1 MQNNDNTKNADAT
14 KWEIPIY
21 LRKDVNEN
29 TNEKHINLNE
39 TKIEKI
45 DKKEKLLY
53 ATFKI
58 EKINYKDLYIQ
69 NENSN
74 GRFNIKTKPDIDE
87 KILTVNNN
95 FNLHN
100 NKIKIYFDNIKV
112 FRTAIETQP
121 KTTIEYNDYLP
132 FITSRYDISLKN
144 PILIRNDNYK
154 NENKEESNKINEL
167 KTNLKIFNKTE
178 KIEDNKKEK
187 EIKIKVYSIISK
199 ILNKKKQ
206 ISFYIKTR
214 IR

>member
-1 MQNNDNTKNADAT
+1 MQNNDNTKNVDAT
-14 KWEIPIY
+14 KWELPIY
-21 LRKDVNEN
+21 LRKEVNKN
-29 TNEKHINLNE
+29 TNEYINLNE

-58 EKINYKDLYIQ
+58 EKINYKDLYVQ

-74 GRFNIKTKPDIDE
+74 GRFNIKTKPNIDE
-87 KILTVNNN
+87 KILIQNNN
-95 FNLHN
+95 FNVNN

-121 KTTIEYNDYLP
+121 KTAIEYNDYLP
-132 FITSRYDISLKN
+132 FITNRYDISLKN
-144 PILIRNDNYK
+144 SILIRNDNYK
-154 NENKEESNKINEL
+154 NENKEE

-178 KIEDNKKEK
+178 KIENKIDKDK
-187 EIKIKVYSIISK
+187 EIKIKIYSIINI
-199 ILNKKKQ
+199 ILNKTKQ

-214 IR
+214 IG